1 MENNLTAGPGIPLG
15 KRTISVER
23 TVWMNLWGRRG
34 DLQRRRRAPGGGE
47 RGSGAPEP
55 AVRVGCTGQCPDI
68 PSFAARSAAQP
79 EEWAVAM
86 ESLRQRGWTLGP
98 Q

>member
-1 MENNLTAGPGIPLG
+1 
-15 KRTISVER
+15 
-23 TVWMNLWGRRG
+23 MN
-34 DLQRRRRAPGGGE
+34 PVGGE
-47 RGSGAPEP
+47 PFRERRPGWRERGIWGSEP
-55 AVRVGCTGQCPDI
+55 AVRVGCTGPMPRHSI
-68 PSFAARSAAQP
+68 IAARSAVQP

>member
-1 MENNLTAGPGIPLG
+1 MEGG
-15 KRTISVER
+15 
-23 TVWMNLWGRRG
+23 G
-34 DLQRRRRAPGGGE
+34 DLGEIEPSSEGWGLPG
-47 RGSGAPEP
+47 P
-55 AVRVGCTGQCPDI
+55 CPDI